1 LDLTFA
7 SWTRGEVGGECQ
19 IRRHRALVL
28 VAFVLIGGVS
38 AADAAR
44 RPKKQTEEAAP
55 APAPVDK
62 RDRTVVA
69 PGSPFDGRAY
79 WQAAAQCGGIY
90 FRLNALYSDAA
101 ATAKVVKPDPA
112 AYTRLSK
119 EADSAVATATTFFDA
134 AEYFLAADRK
144 LARQEAMLTYDPI
157 GNSAGDRLKTIDA
170 ALQAAKPCA
179 EFLKIC
185 RAAQPQACADSRAAT
200 N

>member
-1 LDLTFA
+1 M
-7 SWTRGEVGGECQ
+7 SSRS
-19 IRRHRALVL
+19 RALAL
-28 VAFVLIGGVS
+28 VAFAVLACAS

-44 RPKKQTEEAAP
+44 RAKKPVEEAAP
-55 APAPVDK
+55 APSPIDK
-62 RDRTVVA
+62 RDRTVA
-69 PGSPFDGRAY
+69 AAGSPFNGRAY

-112 AYTRLSK
+112 AYARLTK
-119 EADSAVATATTFFDA
+119 EADAAVATATAFFDA

-144 LARQEAMLTYDPI
+144 LARQEAMLTYDPV
-157 GNSAGDRLKTIDA
+157 GSSAGERLKTVDA

-179 EFLKIC
+179 ELLKAC
-185 RAAQPQACADSRAAT
+185 RAAHPQACADSRTLT